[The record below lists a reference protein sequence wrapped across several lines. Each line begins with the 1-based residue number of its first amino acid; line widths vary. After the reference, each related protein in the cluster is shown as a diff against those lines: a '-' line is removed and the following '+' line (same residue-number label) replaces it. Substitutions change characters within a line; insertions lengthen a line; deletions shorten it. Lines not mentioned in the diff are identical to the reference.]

1 MTGKQI
7 IEKIEKS
14 LNKIRPMLQ
23 HDGGDVKFI
32 DFDEKTGVVK
42 VELQG
47 HCVGCPMSQMTL
59 KQVIE
64 EEMKKEVKEVKEV
77 ITN

>member
-64 EEMKKEVKEVKEV
+64 EEMKKEVKEV